1 MSTPIAVGGCDP
13 KDPEDPGNLQLDWLE
28 VQLTMF
34 RRRGMQVCA
43 FPLTD
48 VQLVCG
54 PLDAHVYV
62 FVGVDIGACATV
74 S

>member
-1 MSTPIAVGGCDP
+1 
-13 KDPEDPGNLQLDWLE
+13 
-28 VQLTMF
+28 
-34 RRRGMQVCA
+34 MQVCA

-54 PLDAHVYV
+54 PLEAHVYV
-62 FVGVDIGACATV
+62 FVGVDIGTCATV